1 MSSFELFEKNDHSY
15 KNEIL
20 GNKPIYA
27 IEAGVINGW
36 EKYIKME
43 IL

>member
-1 MSSFELFEKNDHSY
+1 MMKKY

-20 GNKPIYA
+20 GNKTIFG

-36 EKYIKME
+36 ENILIKK